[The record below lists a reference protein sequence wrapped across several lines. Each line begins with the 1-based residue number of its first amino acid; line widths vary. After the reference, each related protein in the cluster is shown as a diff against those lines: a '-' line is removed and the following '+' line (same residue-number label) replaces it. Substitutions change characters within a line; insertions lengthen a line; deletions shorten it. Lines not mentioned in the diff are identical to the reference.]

1 MESNAAI
8 LILAADPGTGGYFF
22 RYSSGPFRPHYGFQ
36 SDDRPT
42 DSSCWYVPV
51 CDGRV
56 AGLSF
61 EEQLRGTAIFY
72 IPLIITLIVITMVP
86 QVTLFL
92 IG

>member
-1 MESNAAI
+1 MGSEMCI
-8 LILAADPGTGGYFF
+8 
-22 RYSSGPFRPHYGFQ
+22 R
-36 SDDRPT
+36 
-42 DSSCWYVPV
+42 DSIMVFNLMIGLLTPPV
-51 CDGRV
+51 GMCLYATARV

>member
-1 MESNAAI
+1 M
-8 LILAADPGTGGYFF
+8 ILAPIL
-22 RYSSGPFRPHYGFQ
+22 
-36 SDDRPT
+36 
-42 DSSCWYVPV
+42 VPAATSFNIHPV
-51 CDGRV
+51 HFGLIMVFNLMIGLLTPPVGMCLYATARV